1 MMPRLI
7 IHGGMIMT
15 FINEAYEALKVEEA
29 DILIEGGE
37 IKEINRGIAVEADD
51 RVIDATG
58 KLIIP
63 GLINAH
69 NHCLTTAVC
78 RGMTD
83 DYNRERYGG
92 SALYSRVFPLK
103 RIALTRLAREELSD
117 LLRLT
122 LAEMINSGTTA
133 VVEQCTGQELE
144 IFIELAAALGLRA
157 GIAPMF
163 TSGEHLPEVSAD
175 GKIETGVNAA
185 QFKALEDNVRLFEQ
199 YNGVAEGRISIWL
212 GPHAPDSCS
221 AELLK
226 EVRRAADASGMRI
239 MTHLAQTRVEM
250 AKIKECFAATP
261 TEYLERLGFLGPD
274 VVAAH
279 ALFTD
284 AADREIIKAN
294 GVSIAH
300 CPQVFAKGGML
311 APFQP
316 FKEMEINVAL
326 GTDSY
331 AVDAL
336 AEMRMAALMGK
347 LQTSNAHSVSATDAF
362 FAATVGG
369 AIAFAR
375 NDIGR
380 IAPGLRADLAILN
393 FCRPHIQP
401 VVFPVI
407 NLVYHAL
414 SSDVEYVIIDGK
426 VVKEGD
432 RIFGLEQAEMMEKAA
447 RVIDKVW
454 GFAREGGVI

>member
-1 MMPRLI
+1 MPRLI
-7 IHGGMIMT
+7 IHGGMILT
-15 FINEAYEALKVEEA
+15 FINEAYEALKIEEA
-29 DILIEGGE
+29 DIVIEAGR
-37 IKEINRGIAVEADD
+37 IKKIARTVAVETGD
-51 RVIDATG
+51 RIIDATG

-103 RIALTRLAREELSD
+103 RIALTRLDREELGD

-133 VVEQCTGQELE
+133 VVEQCTGQEME
-144 IFIELAAALGLRA
+144 VFIELAAALGLRA
-157 GIAPMF
+157 GVAPMF

-175 GKIETGVNAA
+175 GRIETGVKTEEF
-185 QFKALEDNVRLFEQ
+185 QALEENIRMFER
-199 YNGVAEGRISIWL
+199 YNGTADGRISIWL

-226 EVRRAADASGMRI
+226 EVRRTADALGMRI
-239 MTHLAQTRVEM
+239 MTHLAQTRVEV
-250 AKIKECFAATP
+250 AKIKERYSATP
-261 TEYLERLGFLGPD
+261 TEYLDRIGFLGPD

-284 AADREIIKAN
+284 AADRKIIKEN

-300 CPQVFAKGGML
+300 CPQVFAKGGMI
-311 APFQP
+311 APFHLFQ
-316 FKEMEINVAL
+316 KMEINVAL

-336 AEMRMAALMGK
+336 AEMRMAALIGK
-347 LQTSNAHSVSATDAF
+347 LQTGNAHAVSATDAF

-369 AIAFAR
+369 AKALAR
-375 NDIGR
+375 NDLGR
-380 IAPGLRADLAILN
+380 IAEGLRADLAVLN
-393 FCRPHIQP
+393 LRQPHIQP
-401 VVFPVI
+401 VAFPVI

-414 SSDVEYVIIDGK
+414 SSDIDYVIIDGK
-426 VVKEGD
+426 VVKDGN
-432 RIFGLEQAEMMEKAA
+432 RIFGLERTDLIEKAA
-447 RVIDKVW
+447 AAADKLW
-454 GFAREGGVI
+454 GLAREEGVI